1 MLKLP
6 VQSILRIQSL
16 VSEVCSDTP
25 VIIHRHYQL
34 KSGYFIEKKALV
46 LLTTG

>member
-6 VQSILRIQSL
+6 VHSILGIQSL
-16 VSEVCSDTP
+16 MSEVCSDTP

-34 KSGYFIEKKALV
+34 KSGYSIENKVLV